1 MDGEGSLAWTRVA
14 IWARIT
20 QPGISQE
27 RGPRSPPSTR
37 CSPRPARRGPRLR
50 REEQSQ
56 AAVLC
61 LCHAMPPARLRH
73 PPGSDLEKVSR
84 SSRFLGEEPGVSRP
98 ERHPPG
104 PAAGPH
110 VRPPD
115 HRSPPCQKAVLA
127 PMDKSIR
134 TPKETPWLPLQG
146 SVGQQSERRAASPE
160 LMMIEHDREPIYRMK
175 PSPVPPAPGECPPL
189 PGSRSWLMAACRS
202 EKKGDTWS
210 RG

>member
-14 IWARIT
+14 IWARLT
-20 QPGISQE
+20 PPGISQE

-37 CSPRPARRGPRLR
+37 CSPRPAQRGPPLR

-61 LCHAMPPARLRH
+61 RVCAMPCSLARLCH

-84 SSRFLGEEPGVSRP
+84 SSRFLGEEPGVSQP
-98 ERHPPG
+98 ECHPPG

-110 VRPPD
+110 VHPPD
-115 HRSPPCQKAVLA
+115 PRSAPCQKAVLA
-127 PMDKSIR
+127 PMDKSIG
-134 TPKETPWLPLQG
+134 TPKETRWLPLQG
-146 SVGQQSERRAASPE
+146 SVGQQSKRQAASPA

-175 PSPVPPAPGECPPL
+175 PSPVPPAPAECPPR
-189 PGSRSWLMAACRS
+189 PGSRSWANGRVQ
-202 EKKGDTWS
+202 K
-210 RG
+210 